1 MRQPIFQDQT
11 GKRWRRIKTIFFS
24 SLLVIGAILSIDVL
38 NHYQII
44 DVQMISNVNSSIF
57 LIIKKMFIYYLIFAL
72 IIGVLR
78 LLILFYFSFRHWR
91 KYKRGKKLDF
101 DNQRLTV
108 TVVIPASNE
117 EVVIRKTVEAV
128 LRSNYPI
135 EEILVIDDGSKDF
148 TAARVKQNFSDEPKV
163 KLIRKKNGGKASA
176 LNIGFQ
182 KAVGDIVI
190 TIDADTVVRQTTIFH
205 LVSHF
210 GNPKIAA
217 VSGNCKIGNIKNQLT
232 LWQHIEYVT
241 ANNLEKRALH
251 ELDCIT
257 VVPGS
262 NSAWR
267 KQVVEEAGFF
277 HNDTLAEDTDLT
289 LRILNAGYR
298 IVFDAEA
305 ISYEECPE
313 TAQEFLKQRFRWSY
327 GIVQSLWKNRWEI
340 IKSEN
345 KKLKYFAIPSMLF
358 SYLLYLTS
366 PIIDVLFIIALVL
379 GVKSIYIYV
388 LFFYLIDFLS
398 SFYAFKLEREN
409 LKPLRWVIVQ
419 RIAYRYLIAYV
430 TWKSFIV
437 VLKGNGV
444 GWVKSNRSGNNNY
457 PL

>member
-38 NHYQII
+38 NQYQII
-44 DVQMISNVNSSIF
+44 DAQMISNVSSSVFIVA
-57 LIIKKMFIYYLIFAL
+57 KKMFIYYIIFAL

-78 LLILFYFSFRHWR
+78 LLILVYFSFRHWR
-91 KYKRGKKLDF
+91 KYKRGKKLGF
-101 DNQRLTV
+101 ENQGLSV
-108 TVVIPASNE
+108 TVIIPAYNE
-117 EVVIRKTVEAV
+117 AVVIKKTVEAV

-148 TAARVKQNFSDEPKV
+148 TAARVKKNFLDEPTV
-163 KLIRKKNGGKASA
+163 KLIRKRNGGKASA

-182 KAVGDIVI
+182 RALGDIIV
-190 TIDADTVVRQTTIFH
+190 TIDADTVVQQNTISH
-205 LVSHF
+205 LVHHF
-210 GNPKIAA
+210 ENPKIAA

-289 LRILNAGYR
+289 LRILNAGHK

-313 TAQEFLKQRFRWSY
+313 TAKEFLKQRFRWSY
-327 GIVQSLWKNRWEI
+327 GIVQSLWKNRREL

-358 SYLLYLTS
+358 SYLLYITS
-366 PIIDVLFIIALVL
+366 PLIDVLFIIALVL
-379 GVKSIYIYV
+379 GVKSIYLYV

-398 SFYAFKLEREN
+398 SFYAFKLEGEN

-419 RIAYRYLIAYV
+419 RIAYRYLIAYI
-430 TWKSFIV
+430 TWKCFIV

-444 GWVKSNRSGNNNY
+444 GWAKSNRSGNNNY
-457 PL
+457 